1 MNYKVN
7 ISNRLKSIGDFVNDN
22 SNVID
27 VGCDHA
33 LLSIYL
39 YLNKKNI
46 NIIASD
52 INSKPLEE
60 ARKNIK
66 KYKLDD
72 KIETR
77 LSDGLKNFSSNEF
90 DTIIISGMGGITICN
105 ILDDAKDKLSNT
117 KNIIIQS
124 NNHLYTVRNFITK
137 LGFKIVNEKL
147 VKEKN
152 IIYTIIVFEKCE
164 RKVKYSYDELKY
176 GIKVKNDKLYDEF
189 IKIEL
194 KKEINKLYNIPKRYI
209 ILRLKTKKNI
219 KILNKILTTKNK
231 SNY

>member
-77 LSDGLKNFSSNEF
+77 LSDGL
-90 DTIIISGMGGITICN
+90 
-105 ILDDAKDKLSNT
+105 
-117 KNIIIQS
+117 
-124 NNHLYTVRNFITK
+124 
-137 LGFKIVNEKL
+137 
-147 VKEKN
+147 
-152 IIYTIIVFEKCE
+152 
-164 RKVKYSYDELKY
+164 
-176 GIKVKNDKLYDEF
+176 
-189 IKIEL
+189 
-194 KKEINKLYNIPKRYI
+194 
-209 ILRLKTKKNI
+209 
-219 KILNKILTTKNK
+219 
-231 SNY
+231 

>member
-1 MNYKVN
+1 
-7 ISNRLKSIGDFVNDN
+7 
-22 SNVID
+22 
-27 VGCDHA
+27 
-33 LLSIYL
+33 
-39 YLNKKNI
+39 
-46 NIIASD
+46 
-52 INSKPLEE
+52 
-60 ARKNIK
+60 
-66 KYKLDD
+66 
-72 KIETR
+72 
-77 LSDGLKNFSSNEF
+77 
-90 DTIIISGMGGITICN
+90 MGGITICN

>member
-164 RKVKYSYDELKY
+164 KKVKYSYDELKY